1 MRREVCE
8 ASAGARGW
16 GERAGAR
23 VEVMNGVGSGV
34 RGESSAGASTE
45 ARARAEA
52 EAWDGARAEARAGSK
67 G

>member
-1 MRREVCE
+1 MCE

-23 VEVMNGVGSGV
+23 FEVINGVGSGV

-45 ARARAEA
+45 ARARADA
-52 EAWDGARAEARAGSK
+52 EAWDGSRAEARAGSK